1 MNRIDEALGK
11 GGRKS
16 SMTNK
21 SSVHD
26 QDRDGPRNYH
36 PPESP
41 VHRFYEN
48 GQELPQGAGQLPHA
62 QPSMM
67 QAQDIA

>member
-11 GGRKS
+11 GGKKS

-21 SSVHD
+21 SGNFDQD

-48 GQELPQGAGQLPHA
+48 GQELPQGAGQLPAA

-67 QAQDIA
+67 QG